1 MEKEELFADEEY
13 PLTHDSALDVLE
25 CVATDCPD
33 LMKKGKHI
41 LTPLIHRKNVQLN
54 VFCTFLSFRPALS
67 DALPSPYF
75 IENVV
80 VSLKPGSTII

>member
-41 LTPLIHRKNVQLN
+41 PTDLVNSSQK
-54 VFCTFLSFRPALS
+54 C
-67 DALPSPYF
+67 
-75 IENVV
+75 
-80 VSLKPGSTII
+80 